1 MRFFFRV
8 DLMNMRNKTIIA
20 ALALYILLTAAV
32 WGKTVGY
39 RFVWDDDYF
48 IVSNTSI
55 RDWSNIPRY
64 FMDISTMAGKGF
76 AETFAV
82 FRPIRNISYL
92 VDFKIAG
99 LNPAWWHFH
108 NLILH
113 LINAMLVFLIAK
125 QLLEGKLAP
134 IFAGALYLLHP
145 AQCEVAAWVKSR
157 DDLLAGLFF
166 FTAFLLWLRW
176 RPSILEAR
184 RLLVLIV
191 LYLLACLSKESAV
204 IFPLIILG
212 YEYWAGSFSAKLR
225 LTISSLLLTGGL
237 YLLWRYLLIGHMAQ
251 TAYLAGGFMP
261 TMLTMLKVGVK
272 YLGLLLYPHRLVID
286 YSWITPLR
294 SFSDWQVWAYGGAL
308 GLLIASLFFT
318 RKRWPIASFGFV
330 WVIICLLPFSNI
342 IQVNAY
348 MAERFLY
355 LPLAGFAITAASI
368 MEYIE
373 KRLGQ
378 KTAIVIMAVI
388 LAACGAKSA
397 VRANVWKDN
406 ITLFKA
412 TVRDT
417 PAGTINPRVN
427 LIAYLVGAGRYEEAL
442 PVAGELWDK
451 AKDKSDIPARD
462 KAEYARNLELI
473 LLQTGKAEPAREL
486 ALTAIKI
493 DPSYI
498 KSYVD
503 LGIMEGIKGDHAAA
517 LRWFDAAV
525 KISPTDP
532 DAHYNRAIALKSLGR
547 TKDSDEAFKKAK
559 SYRYEGVMPP

>member
-1 MRFFFRV
+1 M
-8 DLMNMRNKTIIA
+8 
-20 ALALYILLTAAV
+20 LALYILLTAAV

-39 RFVWDDDYF
+39 KFVWDDDYF
-48 IVSNTSI
+48 IVSNASL

-64 FMDISTMAGKGF
+64 FTDISTTAGRGF
-76 AETFAV
+76 AKTFAV

-92 VDFKIAG
+92 ADFKLAS

-113 LINAMLVFLIAK
+113 LINAMLVFLIARK
-125 QLLEGKLAP
+125 LLGGGLAP

-145 AQCEVAAWVKSR
+145 AQCEVVAWVKSR

-176 RPSILEAR
+176 RPHAVRIRQLLILTA
-184 RLLVLIV
+184 
-191 LYLLACLSKESAV
+191 LYLLACLSKESAI

-212 YEYWAGSFSAKLR
+212 YEYWVRDTRNSPGGIPSTGLW
-225 LTISSLLLTGGL
+225 TTTSSLIATGGL
-237 YLLWRYLLIGHMAQ
+237 YLLWRYLLIGRMAQ
-251 TAYLAGGFMP
+251 TPYLAGDFIP

-272 YLGLLLYPHRLVID
+272 YLGLLICPHKLVID

-294 SFSDWQVWAYGGAL
+294 SFSDWQVWVYGGAL
-308 GLLIASLFFT
+308 GLFVASLFLI
-318 RKRWPIASFGFV
+318 RRAWPIGSFGLV

-355 LPLAGFAITAASI
+355 LALAGFAITAASI
-368 MEYIE
+368 MEYI
-373 KRLGQ
+373 KKHLGR
-378 KTAIVIMAVI
+378 KTALVVMAII
-388 LAACGAKSA
+388 LIACGAKSSA
-397 VRANVWKDN
+397 RASVWKDN
-406 ITLFKA
+406 ITLFTA
-412 TVRDT
+412 TVHDI
-417 PAGTINPRVN
+417 PSGVINPRVN
-427 LIAYLVGAGRYEEAL
+427 LIAYLIGEGKYEEAL
-442 PVAGELWDK
+442 PLARELWEK
-451 AKDKSDIPARD
+451 AKDKLDIPARD
-462 KAEYARNLELI
+462 KAEYARNFGLV
-473 LLQTGKAEPAREL
+473 LLQTGNAEAAREL

-503 LGIMEGIKGDHAAA
+503 LGIMEGVKGDHTEA
-517 LRWFDAAV
+517 LRWFDTAV
-525 KISPTDP
+525 RLCPADP

-547 TKDSDEAFKKAK
+547 IKESDDAFKKAA
-559 SYRYEGVMPP
+559 SLSGIH